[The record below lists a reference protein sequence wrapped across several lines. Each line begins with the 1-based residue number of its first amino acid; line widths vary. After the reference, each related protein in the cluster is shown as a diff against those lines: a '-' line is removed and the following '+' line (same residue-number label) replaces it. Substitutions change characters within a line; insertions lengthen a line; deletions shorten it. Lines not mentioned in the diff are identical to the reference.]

1 MQPDSPE
8 SPVPQST
15 FPRGLLFAL
24 LGLWCLAAGV
34 VIAALVLPERAT
46 MMAAAARDLARF
58 AAMIAVGATVAAIAI
73 RFVRRRFVAVLGVA
87 AAVTMLGVAVET
99 QESLTGGYFS
109 WSDIATN
116 LLAAGCGLAVV
127 QAAWDQA
134 KRIVWG
140 ALAAVGAAASLLVFA
155 DFVLLY
161 AQRDAQ
167 QPVLIDAQSAR
178 QQRWVRPVTP
188 PVRRVVLPPEWAQ
201 FAGER
206 AFEVPLGQGDLPGFA
221 LDEPLKDWSAWQRV
235 ALEVVNP
242 GRQPLSLVLN
252 IDDMRGSGRPGDRY
266 DERVT
271 LPPGRRVVLRTP
283 FATIS
288 RALPHRRFAFE
299 DMDIV
304 YLYAEQAM
312 PGAKIYVTKAWLE

>member
-1 MQPDSPE
+1 MQPDLSASAIRQPI
-8 SPVPQST
+8 V
-15 FPRGLLFAL
+15 PRGLRFVL

-46 MMAAAARDLARF
+46 MIAAAARDLARF
-58 AAMIAVGATVAAIAI
+58 AAMIAVGATVAAIVI
-73 RFVRRRFVAVLGVA
+73 GFVPRLSLAVLLVA
-87 AAVTMLGVAVET
+87 AAVTALGLAVEI

-109 WSDIATN
+109 WSDLATN
-116 LLAAGCGLAVV
+116 LLAAGCGLALV
-127 QAAWDQA
+127 QAVQDRATRVAWA
-134 KRIVWG
+134 SV
-140 ALAAVGAAASLLVFA
+140 AAVGAGASLLVFA
-155 DFVLLY
+155 DFALLY

-167 QPVLIDAQSAR
+167 QPVLIDAQAAR
-178 QQRWVRPVTP
+178 QQRWVRPVAP
-188 PVRRVVLPPEWAQ
+188 PVRRVMLPPEWAQ
-201 FAGER
+201 FAGEW
-206 AFEVPLGQGDLPGFA
+206 AFDVPLGEGDLPGFA
-221 LDEPLKDWSAWQRV
+221 LDEPLTDWSGWERF
-235 ALEVVNP
+235 ALEVINP
-242 GRQPLSLVLN
+242 GARPLSLVLN

-304 YLYAEQAM
+304 YLYSEKAL
-312 PGAKIYVTKAWLE
+312 PGARLYVTKAWLE